1 MPIENGGGLCC
12 ESTNFRRTAR
22 RTNCCVKVEMVEL
35 SRGAELALVIVG
47 TIVGVPL
54 VVLLFGGLIALFAG
68 IVNAIRWAYPPEPTG
83 PSFYRPDMRK
93 DRKNRKSTRRTRRTA
108 EA

>member
-1 MPIENGGGLCC
+1 
-12 ESTNFRRTAR
+12 
-22 RTNCCVKVEMVEL
+22 MVEL

-68 IVNAIRWAYPPEPTG
+68 IVTAIRDAFYVEYNSP
-83 PSFYRPDMRK
+83 PSFRPDMRK